1 MDAHLL
7 HASLDNRTTGEVRFA
22 VNFRFHP
29 AGKAPGRPYLPGFIA
44 RSRKAP
50 ARELRDAQLWGEMW
64 QAAIDFL
71 AEHPHTAHDGEGLGR
86 DEAEAITARWAAA
99 TRDYR
104 DWLHLS
110 EADLCKPAEREKL
123 PSPDGKKPKPLL
135 A

>member
-1 MDAHLL
+1 
-7 HASLDNRTTGEVRFA
+7 
-22 VNFRFHP
+22 
-29 AGKAPGRPYLPGFIA
+29 
-44 RSRKAP
+44 
-50 ARELRDAQLWGEMW
+50 MW

-71 AEHPHTAHDGEGLGR
+71 AANPHTAHDGEGLSR
-86 DEAEAITARWAAA
+86 DEAEAITARWTAA

-110 EADLCKPAEREKL
+110 EADLCKPAGGEKL